1 MQESLLNFCHW
12 LQNTSVG
19 LAVSGTSW
27 GYPYVQL
34 IHFFGLSVWVGTI
47 VMLDLRL
54 LGLGG
59 RRHTASELAHQLT
72 PLTWTGLGIAV
83 TGGFLLFSANAAT
96 YFQNFAFRTKIP
108 LVLTGIAYHVVI
120 QQKTRQW
127 GDSLTTPPVA
137 KWAGFF
143 ELALWLGVITMAAE
157 IPNF

>member
-1 MQESLLNFCHW
+1 MQESLLNFCRW

-34 IHFFGLSVWVGTI
+34 VHFFGLSMWVGTI
-47 VMLDLRL
+47 AMLDLRL
-54 LGLGG
+54 LGLVA
-59 RRHTASELAHQLT
+59 RRYTASELAYQLT

-83 TGGFLLFSANAAT
+83 TGGFLLFSANASM

-108 LVLTGIAYHVVI
+108 LVLTGIAYHVLI
-120 QQKTRQW
+120 QRNARKW
-127 GDSLTTPPVA
+127 GASLSTPPVA
-137 KWAGFF
+137 KLAGLS